1 MVAAPHFVLMDA
13 TGITWL
19 GHATTLIE
27 MDGLRVLTDPM
38 LRGRVGPLVRVAPPI
53 APDAARRT
61 DVVLLSH
68 LHADH
73 ADPASLRRIGP
84 SATVVAP
91 LGAGSW
97 LRRRGLRD
105 VRELRAG
112 EGLDIGP
119 LHVDATTATHARGR
133 HRLGP
138 AADPI
143 GFTVRGSHGVY
154 FAGDT
159 DLFDEMSDLGGALDV
174 ALLPV
179 WGWGSTL
186 GPGHL
191 DPSSA
196 ARAAALIGPRVA
208 IPIHWGTFALPR
220 PLRRHAADDKP
231 AREFAALAA
240 REAPG
245 VEVRVLQPGE
255 RTTLD

>member
-19 GHATTLIE
+19 GHATALVE
-27 MDGLRVLTDPM
+27 MDGARVLTDPL
-38 LRGRVGPLVRVAPPI
+38 LRGRVGPLVRVPPPVE
-53 APDAARRT
+53 PDAARRI
-61 DVVLLSH
+61 DIVLLSH

-84 SATVVAP
+84 SPTVIAP
-91 LGAGSW
+91 YGAGSW
-97 LRRRGLRD
+97 LRRRGMRD

-112 EGLDIGP
+112 EGLDLGP
-119 LHVDATTATHARGR
+119 LRVDATTATHARGR

-143 GFTVRGSHGVY
+143 GFMVHGSHGVY

-159 DLFDEMSDLGGALDV
+159 DLFDGMSELGGALDA

-191 DPSSA
+191 DPPRA
-196 ARAAALIGPRVA
+196 AHAAALIAPRVA

-220 PLRRHAADDKP
+220 LLRGQAASDKP
-231 AREFAALAA
+231 ALEFAALVT

-245 VEVRVLQPGE
+245 VEVRVLQPGQ
-255 RTTLD
+255 RTTLN